1 MTRLW
6 SHFECNCILGGE
18 SALPVTI
25 KKQNVTTGTIL
36 KPDTKVQYLDAIWLW
51 NQIVTRLVLAV
62 QKLYQSGIQIL
73 AVVLSLIL
81 WLLRNNNFWGFFIDK
96 CVSCFLSIVSGFSVR
111 SNLLDATISTVTF
124 RISEEGDISTKWQT
138 KWNYLLLC

>member
-73 AVVLSLIL
+73 AIVLSLIL
-81 WLLRNNNFWGFFIDK
+81 WLLSK
-96 CVSCFLSIVSGFSVR
+96 
-111 SNLLDATISTVTF
+111 
-124 RISEEGDISTKWQT
+124 EKKE
-138 KWNYLLLC
+138 